1 MSSAHRCKGWEKA
14 ERESVRRVSKPR
26 EHLGGPFHAAPG
38 NFLKI
43 VFLMRILAFVY
54 GAGNEVEENICKID
68 KIRPKQQNS
77 PTNQYF

>member
-1 MSSAHRCKGWEKA
+1 MLHRE
-14 ERESVRRVSKPR
+14 
-26 EHLGGPFHAAPG
+26 
-38 NFLKI
+38 FLKI